1 MSTAVLRSLCA
12 TVLLVGL
19 LPGAA
24 LAQDQDEGQEGED
37 EEAQQLP
44 EIAPREIEI
53 RGELQLSFPSLERQ
67 PLKGFTSPATLPS
80 VPDGRTPYAESYKQA
95 LDDLPESLPA
105 PSTGSDP
112 VASPNPSKQGFVE
125 IGGGRYASRF
135 AEGRVSV
142 PFTSNQRLSLQADYH
157 GTEGFSPFSG
167 ADVNTSADDLAG
179 RAQFESRHNNVTVL
193 ANVHGTADQYTLY
206 GLPVVVQDTA
216 AAAPDRMG
224 TSIGTGAQLRSHG
237 SVEATVQ
244 LSYDL
249 VQYETQRDPTD
260 ASATSTFSEGR
271 LGLDGGLTVPV
282 AGTEAHLDLTG
293 SRSTLGGDEPSSSA
307 YSVDGGAALHLLDS
321 GQLSVQAGGR
331 FLGFETPA
339 DPSASTSPSATAS
352 FIVPQ
357 FRIKAP
363 LSPTFTAYAKNTP
376 ALKGGSLSTL
386 YAENPYAEHAPSL
399 RPTLLTTD
407 AEAGV
412 RLSTGALRLRT
423 TAGYR
428 YAPSYRHF
436 VSPTGPGTD
445 DAPFQVGYE
454 SARIVHGGAELALQ
468 GLTGVEA
475 SLGLSVRDG
484 VLVGDDDSIPYFSP
498 VVADAMFSVSFADQ
512 RGLLQTTGTI
522 ESPRP
527 VDPEA
532 SDEVRTYVSFDMRG
546 SYEITPLL
554 DIVARIQNLGLRAP
568 KRWAQYPQ
576 PPASIMAGFRMHW

>member
-1 MSTAVLRSLCA
+1 MCTAVLRSLCA
-12 TVLLVGL
+12 VVLLLGL
-19 LPGAA
+19 LPGGA
-24 LAQDQDEGQEGED
+24 LAQEEGQEEGD
-37 EEAQQLP
+37 EESQQLP

-112 VASPNPSKQGFVE
+112 VASPNPSEQGFVE

-142 PFTSNQRLSLQADYH
+142 PFTSHQRLSLQADYH

-167 ADVNTSADDLAG
+167 ADVNTSADNLAG
-179 RAQFESRHNNVTVL
+179 RAQFESRHDNVTVQ
-193 ANVHGTADQYTLY
+193 AHVHGMADQYTLY

-224 TSIGTGAQLRSHG
+224 SSIGTGVQLRSHG
-237 SVEATVQ
+237 SVEANAE

-271 LGLDGGLTVPV
+271 LGLDGALAVPV
-282 AGTEAHLDLTG
+282 AGTQAHLDLTG

-321 GQLSVQAGGR
+321 NQLSVQAGGR

-339 DPSASTSPSATAS
+339 DPSVATSPSVTAS

-357 FRIKAP
+357 FRVEAT
-363 LSPTFTAYAKNTP
+363 LSPTLTAYANNTP

-386 YAENPYAEHAPSL
+386 YAENPYAEHVPSL

-407 AEAGV
+407 AEAGL

-428 YAPSYRHF
+428 YAPSYQYF
-436 VSPTGPGTD
+436 ASPTGTGTKD
-445 DAPFQVGYE
+445 EPFQVGYE
-454 SARIVHGGAELALQ
+454 SARIVHGGAEVVLQ
-468 GLTGVEA
+468 GFTGVEA
-475 SLGLSVRDG
+475 SVGVSVRDG
-484 VLVGDDDSIPYFSP
+484 TLVGDDDAVPYFSP
-498 VVADAMFSVSFADQ
+498 VVADAMLSVSFADQ

-527 VDPEA
+527 VDQAA
-532 SDEVRTYVSFDMRG
+532 SAEVPTYVSFDVEG
-546 SYEITPLL
+546 SYEVTPLL
-554 DIVARIQNLGLRAP
+554 DAVLRIQNLSPSAP
-568 KRWAQYPQ
+568 KRWARYPR
-576 PPASIMAGFRMHW
+576 PPASITAGFRMHW